1 MCVSVFII
9 IANGIAKEE
18 AMKEEMIDIKKEQGE
33 KQEEDEKEEGG
44 EEITIRLRGTI

>member
-18 AMKEEMIDIKKEQGE
+18 ALKEEMIDIKKSKE
-33 KQEEDEKEEGG
+33 KSKRR
-44 EEITIRLRGTI
+44 TRRKKVKRR